1 MQENANNLYIRMR
14 NEAIQMFRDLPDAQR
29 NTLYRSVIIN
39 PSTPI
44 ELTNGDEYPF
54 GRAFSIFMNREKTSH
69 NWIELNSIIASLVV
83 NGMNAVR
90 ASKLY
95 YIIHNEL
102 RAMNREPAPG
112 AANMEPPPVN
122 WIEPRHS
129 IETRYA
135 AGIIPGFFAPPPT
148 AANSPRPIAPA
159 PVAAP
164 APPPI
169 IPSIALPAN
178 SENVITYDP
187 IQSGNVMVNFHGER
201 NLGRYYKRSTYNGF
215 GIDRQAGVKLNPF
228 TRAPIRPANI
238 TVYRAEGGKR
248 RKITKK
254 RKIVKSR
261 KSRTYYKKTMK
272 NKK

>member
-1 MQENANNLYIRMR
+1 MEENANNLYIRIR
-14 NEAIQMFRDLPDAQR
+14 NEAIQMFRDLPDEQR
-29 NTLYRSVIIN
+29 NALYERIIAN

-44 ELTNGDEYPF
+44 ELTDGDGYPF
-54 GRAFSIFMNREKTSH
+54 GRAFYIYINRQKTFD
-69 NWIELNSIIASLVV
+69 NWSELNSIIASLVV

-102 RAMNREPAPG
+102 RNMNRVPAPG
-112 AANMEPPPVN
+112 AANMAPPPVN
-122 WIEPRHS
+122 WIEARHP

-148 AANSPRPIAPA
+148 PANRPLPIAPV
-159 PVAAP
+159 PAP
-164 APPPI
+164 APAPI

-215 GIDRQAGVKLNPF
+215 AIDPHAGVKLNPF

-238 TVYRAEGGKR
+238 SVYRAEGGKR
-248 RKITKK
+248 RKTTKK

-261 KSRTYYKKTMK
+261 KSRTYYKKSMR